1 MTRDRLQIDNRY
13 TVDRI
18 EMTSRQL
25 FILRPV
31 EAGGQRAHTDD
42 DERQGGQPDNSRY
55 IALVGHLTSLVI
67 GVRKTKENQK

>member
-1 MTRDRLQIDNRY
+1 MFQ
-13 TVDRI
+13 
-18 EMTSRQL
+18 
-25 FILRPV
+25 PV
-31 EAGGQRAHTDD
+31 AVGGQRAHTDD

>member
-31 EAGGQRAHTDD
+31 AAGGQRAHTDD
-42 DERQGGQPDNSRY
+42 DERQGGRPDNST
-55 IALVGHLTSLVI
+55 LL
-67 GVRKTKENQK
+67 